1 MSVFSESRNKPSR
14 DKGLGVLAIIV
25 SLLGILG
32 LSVWAAASAWTA
44 QGGPAIEGS
53 IAVAMWFGVIF
64 SLVVGCG
71 LMALVFFS
79 NRQGYDDRAY
89 DANDRK

>member
-1 MSVFSESRNKPSR
+1 MSAFSESQEKPKLT
-14 DKGLGVLAIIV
+14 KGLGALAIIV
-25 SLLGILG
+25 SLLGILAV
-32 LSVWAAASAWTA
+32 SVWASMSAWTA
-44 QGGPAIEGS
+44 QGGPPIDGS
-53 IAVAMWFGVIF
+53 IAVAMWFGIVF

-89 DANDRK
+89 DANDRQ

>member
-1 MSVFSESRNKPSR
+1 MSVFSESQNKPNPA
-14 DKGLGVLAIIV
+14 KGLGVLAIMV

-32 LSVWAAASAWTA
+32 LSVWAAASAWTT

-53 IAVAMWFGVIF
+53 IAVAMWFGIIF

-71 LMALVFFS
+71 LMALIFFS

-89 DANDRK
+89 RANDRQ